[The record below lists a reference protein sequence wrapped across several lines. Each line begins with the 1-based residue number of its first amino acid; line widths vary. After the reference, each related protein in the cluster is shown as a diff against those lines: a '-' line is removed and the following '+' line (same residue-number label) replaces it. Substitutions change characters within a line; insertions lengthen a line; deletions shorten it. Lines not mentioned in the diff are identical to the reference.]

1 MTDAITPDA
10 LTPERLAYVERVA
23 DYWQAGGLGH
33 AAGAI
38 LGYLTVCEPAAQTQA
53 EIASALGLSAGTV
66 STQLRTL
73 AGVEMVEKVRR
84 MGVRTHFYQLPQ
96 NMWVRLIGSEDRR
109 IAGMR
114 VLADEGRAVMPETRR
129 DRIASLDQ
137 MVRFFEHEWPQ
148 LSARLEEFLR
158 KEGS

>member
-1 MTDAITPDA
+1 MNADGGFES
-10 LTPERLAYVERVA
+10 LSPEQLAYVERVA
-23 DYWQAGGLGH
+23 HYWQAGGLGH

-73 AGVEMVEKVRR
+73 TAVGMVEKARR

-96 NMWVRLIGSEDRR
+96 DMWVRILSSEEQR
-109 IAGMR
+109 IAGLR
-114 VLADEGRAVMPETRR
+114 ALADQGLTVMPATRQ
-129 DRIASLDQ
+129 DRVASLDQ
-137 MVRFFEHEWPQ
+137 IVRFFEQE
-148 LSARLEEFLR
+148 
-158 KEGS
+158 

>member
-1 MTDAITPDA
+1 MTDAPMPDG
-10 LTPERLAYVERVA
+10 LTPERLAYVEQVA
-23 DYWQAGGLGH
+23 NFWQAGGLGH

-96 NMWVRLIGSEDRR
+96 DMWVRLIGSEDRR
-109 IAGMR
+109 IAGLR
-114 VLADEGRAVMPETRR
+114 ELADAGIAVMPATRH
-129 DRIASLDQ
+129 DRIASLEQ
-137 MVRFFEHEWPQ
+137 MVRFFEHEWPL
-148 LSARLEEFLR
+148 LSKRLEEFLR
-158 KEGS
+158 KEAS